1 MFVDEAHID
10 VRGGDGGNGV
20 VTFRREKFVPRGG
33 PSGGDGGR
41 GGSIH
46 IVADPQLSTLLE
58 FRHKR
63 KFRATSGEKGG
74 ADNCHGKDG
83 EDIIIRVPVGTL
95 MREGDQLVADLNA
108 AGARVCVAQGG
119 RGGLGNQHFATSV
132 NQAPRFAQRGEPGQ
146 ERALDLQLK
155 LLADAGIVGAPNAGK
170 STLLASVSAARP
182 KIADYPFTTLEPQL
196 GVVQVDVDVNFVLV
210 DLPGLIEGASTG
222 AGLGDQFLRHVER
235 TRVLIHL
242 IDGALAPVE
251 ALAQMAMIEN
261 ELRAWN
267 PGLLEKKRILA
278 VSKLD
283 LPDAHATLEAV
294 AARAKQPVFGISAAT
309 GRGVRDLMQTAYQ
322 AIVEAREDTDLKVRG
337 YNNEGVRGYNESEHV
352 LRPKEAPTRRAVRV
366 VKEGKAFRVMGE
378 RLERLAAMTDFSS
391 DDARAFFERALARSG
406 ARRKLE
412 RMGIRAGDMVLVG
425 ATEIVF
431 S

>member
-1 MFVDEAHID
+1 VFVDEARID
-10 VRGGDGGNGV
+10 VRGGNGGNGKV
-20 VTFRREKFVPRGG
+20 AFRREKFVPRGG

-41 GGSIH
+41 GGSIS

-63 KFRATSGEKGG
+63 KFLAPNGENGG

-83 EDIIIRVPVGTL
+83 DDITVPVPIGTL
-95 MREGDQLVADLNA
+95 VYENDRLIVDLSEP
-108 AGARVCVAQGG
+108 GARAVVARGG

-132 NQAPRFAQRGEPGQ
+132 NQTPRFAQHGEPG
-146 ERALDLQLK
+146 EELALDLQLK

-182 KIADYPFTTLEPQL
+182 KIADYPFTTLDPQL
-196 GVVQVDVDVNFVLV
+196 GVVKIDIDVNFVLV
-210 DLPGLIEGASTG
+210 DLPGLIEGASQG
-222 AGLGDQFLRHVER
+222 AGLGDKFLRHIER

-242 IDGALAPVE
+242 IDGALPPDAAIE
-251 ALAQMAMIEN
+251 QMSMIEA

-267 PGLLEKKRILA
+267 PALIEKRRILA

-283 LPDAHATLEAV
+283 LPDAKKTLDAV
-294 AARAKQPVFGISAAT
+294 AAHAKQEVFGISAAT
-309 GRGVRDLMQTAYQ
+309 GHGVRKLMQATYL
-322 AIVEAREDTDLKVRG
+322 AIVEAREKDTDLKVRG
-337 YNNEGVRGYNESEHV
+337 SEDSEPV
-352 LRPKEAPTRRAVRV
+352 LRPKPAPVRTVRV
-366 VKEGKAFRVMGE
+366 VKEADGFRVIGQ

-391 DDARAFFERALARSG
+391 DDARAFFERALYRSG

-412 RMGIRAGDMVLVG
+412 RLGVRTGDMVRVG
-425 ATEIVF
+425 PAEITF